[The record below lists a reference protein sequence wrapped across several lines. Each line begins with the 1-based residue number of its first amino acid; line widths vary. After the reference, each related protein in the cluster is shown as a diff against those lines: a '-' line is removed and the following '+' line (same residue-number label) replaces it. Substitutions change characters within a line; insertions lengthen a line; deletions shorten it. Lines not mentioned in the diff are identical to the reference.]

1 MKPALVLLFA
11 ALATASSSYAPDFR
25 DIAAAAGLSDTFP
38 NGGTKTKQYIIET
51 TGSGVAMVDID
62 NDGLLDIFVASGA
75 GRPQPLVSQPRQR
88 PLSRCVRQFGITR
101 QGWAQGVC
109 AGDYDNDGYTDLF
122 VTYGGRTSFTATS
135 AALDFATSRA
145 RSDCSRTAIRY
156 NTGCA
161 FLIMTAT
168 AGSTFSSPTT

>member
-1 MKPALVLLFA
+1 MRPAPVLLLA

-25 DIAAAAGLSDTFP
+25 DIAAAAGLTDTFP

-75 GRPQPLVSQPRQR
+75 GRRSRFHRNQGGDRFSDVSD
-88 PLSRCVRQFGITR
+88 QFGSTR

-109 AGDYDNDGYTDLF
+109 AGDYDNDGYT
-122 VTYGGRTSFTATS
+122 
-135 AALDFATSRA
+135 
-145 RSDCSRTAIRY
+145 
-156 NTGCA
+156 
-161 FLIMTAT
+161 
-168 AGSTFSSPTT
+168 